1 MVKHRDIVTVEV
13 LIDAA
18 MDVVWKCWITPADI
32 IKWNNASEDWHTPDV
47 SNDLRKG
54 GKFTYKM
61 EAKNGSVG
69 FDFGGTYGDII
80 DRQEINYMLE
90 DGRRVRIIFMNVDH
104 KVQIIESFEVED
116 IHPIE
121 MQQQG
126 WQAILD
132 NFQKY
137 VEHQLPKR

>member
-1 MVKHRDIVTVEV
+1 M

-32 IKWNNASEDWHTPDV
+32 IKWNNASEDWHTPDA

-80 DRQEINYMLE
+80 DRQEINYTLE

>member
-80 DRQEINYMLE
+80 DRQEINYTLE

>member
-1 MVKHRDIVTVEV
+1 MVKHRDVVTVEV

-32 IKWNNASEDWHTPDV
+32 IKWNNASEDWHTPDA

-80 DRQEINYMLE
+80 DRQEINYTLE

>member
-1 MVKHRDIVTVEV
+1 
-13 LIDAA
+13 

-32 IKWNNASEDWHTPDV
+32 IKWNNASEDWHTPDA

-80 DRQEINYMLE
+80 DRQEINYTLE

>member
-32 IKWNNASEDWHTPDV
+32 IKWNNASEDWHTPDA

-80 DRQEINYMLE
+80 DRQEINYTLE

>member
-1 MVKHRDIVTVEV
+1 MVKHRDIVTLEV

-32 IKWNNASEDWHTPDV
+32 IKWNNASEDWHTPDA

-54 GKFTYKM
+54 GKFTYRI
-61 EAKNGSVG
+61 EAKKGSVG

-80 DRQEINYMLE
+80 DRQEINYTLE

>member
-32 IKWNNASEDWHTPDV
+32 IKWNNASEDWHTPDA

-54 GKFTYKM
+54 GTFTYRM

-80 DRQEINYMLE
+80 DRQEINYTLE